1 VRRLWRPVLRPRA
14 DRKIPRSL
22 QPRAAGAAAE
32 ALPGGLADPAFLELL
47 SRVDEGSFH
56 PGNAVDVYF
65 RGEDA
70 FAAMLGAVRDAK
82 QEVLLESYIFKDDA
96 TGEAFAR
103 ELCDAARRGIR
114 VRVLADGFGSFET
127 RHRFWGW
134 MRESGIEARLFHPI
148 GFPPRWLM
156 FRDHRKILVTDRRVA
171 FTGGMNI
178 GEEYGASSP
187 SAKPGPGGWR
197 DTHARV
203 EGPAAMETAL
213 VFEEGWRR
221 AGGERIGLKA
231 AEEDLGAP
239 GARVMV
245 LDSRPGRGAVESASV
260 LASIVS
266 AARSRI
272 WITMAYFAPRTRAA
286 RFLGRAARRGVDVR
300 MILPAKTDVR
310 LVRHAGHGFYSGL
323 LAAGVRVFEYQ
334 AAVLH
339 AKTMVADGLFS
350 VIGSSNYD
358 FRSFELNAECN
369 FVVRDARTGE
379 RMERQF
385 EKDLAA
391 SEEIRRASWRKRPR
405 WHRLIDAGARRLA
418 PLL

>member
-1 VRRLWRPVLRPRA
+1 V
-14 DRKIPRSL
+14 PRSL
-22 QPRAAGAAAE
+22 RPGAASEAAE
-32 ALPGGLADPAFLELL
+32 ALIGGLADPGFVELL
-47 SRVDEGSFH
+47 SRIDEGPFH
-56 PGNAVDVYF
+56 PGNEVAVFF
-65 RGEDA
+65 RGVDA
-70 FAAMLGAVRDAK
+70 LGAMLDSVRAARE
-82 QEVLLESYIFKDDA
+82 EVLLESYIFKDDA

-103 ELCDAARRGIR
+103 ELCDAAQRGVR

-127 RHRFWGW
+127 KHRFWSW
-134 MRESGIEARLFHPI
+134 MRESGVQARLFHPI

-187 SAKPGPGGWR
+187 SAAAVAGGWR

-203 EGPAAMETAL
+203 AGSAAREMAL
-213 VFEEGWRR
+213 VFEESWLR
-221 AGGERIGLKA
+221 AGGAPIGLED
-231 AEEDLGAP
+231 AEEDLDAP
-239 GARVMV
+239 GARVLV
-245 LDSRPGRGAVESASV
+245 LDSRPGRGSIETASV
-260 LASIVS
+260 LSAIVGG
-266 AARSRI
+266 ARRRI

-286 RFLGRAARRGVDVR
+286 RYLARAARRGVDVR
-300 MILPAKTDVR
+300 MILPGKTDVR
-310 LVRHAGHGFYSGL
+310 LVRHAGHGFFSPL
-323 LAAGVRVFEYQ
+323 LAAGVRIYEYK

-369 FVVRDARTGE
+369 FVVRDAATAQ
-379 RMERQF
+379 RMESRF
-385 EKDLAA
+385 EEDLAS
-391 SEEIRRASWRKRPR
+391 SEEILRLPWRKRPG
-405 WHRLIDAGARRLA
+405 WHRFLDATARRMA